1 MCDQVEKGALDKSL
15 FLTRQTMEGLRITL
29 QSTIDLVQHL
39 TENCQFKFVLTG
51 NINQD
56 ALEVIYLFVK
66 INYT

>member
-1 MCDQVEKGALDKSL
+1 
-15 FLTRQTMEGLRITL
+15 MEGLRITL